1 MAKELV
7 GVMDAERL
15 AVEESVRGVAAD
27 ISDDD
32 LLQIPGTGCIDVVD
46 ADSQAA
52 NCCGKRRDG
61 LKI

>member
-1 MAKELV
+1 
-7 GVMDAERL
+7 MDAERL

-32 LLQIPGTGCIDVVD
+32 LLQIPGTGYIDVVD
-46 ADSQAA
+46 ADGQAA
-52 NCCGKRRDG
+52 NGCGKRRDG

>member
-15 AVEESVRGVAAD
+15 AVGESVRGVAAD